1 MAVLAWLTSTVTSR
15 EVSASRLMPTEALI
29 TSSWPSTR
37 SGTRNLSSKRLATRT
52 RLDRLL

>member
-1 MAVLAWLTSTVTSR
+1 MAVLAWLTNTVTSR